1 MTQNDIDFI
10 ESERNTNDTR
20 KITIVKLHK
29 IYKTELGLKERRC
42 FCSDS
47 ERKEFKITFYTW
59 YENYKIN
66 D

>member
-20 KITIVKLHK
+20 KITIVKLWK
-29 IYKTELGLKERRC
+29 IYKIELSLKERRC

-47 ERKEFKITFYTW
+47 ERKTFRTTFYAW
-59 YENYKIN
+59 YENYN
-66 D
+66 H

>member
-1 MTQNDIDFI
+1 MTENDIQLI

-20 KITIVKLHK
+20 KITIVKLWK

-47 ERKEFKITFYTW
+47 ERKTFRATFYQW
-59 YENYKIN
+59 YDENYN
-66 D
+66 H